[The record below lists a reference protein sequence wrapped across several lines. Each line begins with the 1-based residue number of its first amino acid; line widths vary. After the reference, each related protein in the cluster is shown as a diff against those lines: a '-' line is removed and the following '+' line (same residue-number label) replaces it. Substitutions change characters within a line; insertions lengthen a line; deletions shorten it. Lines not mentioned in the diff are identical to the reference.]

1 VLGFLAKTASSV
13 ALLAGLAMATACSS
27 PPAQTPATVEPFIE
41 TLAVQAP
48 QELPPIK
55 GPKSASGYQ
64 AILGTPDLGLGPNRI
79 GFVLTSPKGIVKTPT
94 AAVSSVHVPAD
105 GSAAQTV
112 ETATAEFHLWPY
124 GTRGL
129 YVTSLDFDRAGAW
142 RLDIAVGTAEGVTEV
157 VQVSFEVRESPLA
170 PAVGAKALRSVN
182 RTARDV
188 QRLTQITTGTLL
200 DAELYQTTIADAVA
214 SGRPTVVVFASPAFC
229 ATEVCGP
236 QVDVLKEL
244 KERYK
249 GQANFIHVDFYD
261 NPEEIQGDLSRAVLS
276 PVIAEWRLPSIEWT
290 FVIDKG
296 GVIVGR
302 FEAFATVEELDAALR
317 RVF

>member
-1 VLGFLAKTASSV
+1 V
-13 ALLAGLAMATACSS
+13 
-27 PPAQTPATVEPFIE
+27 
-41 TLAVQAP
+41 AVQAP
-48 QELPPIK
+48 EEIPPIK
-55 GPKSASGYQ
+55 GPKSLNGYQ
-64 AILGTPDLGLGPNRI
+64 AILGTPDLGLGPNRV

-94 AAVSSVHVPAD
+94 VEVASVYLPGD
-105 GSAAQTV
+105 GSASEVA
-112 ETATAEFHLWPY
+112 ETATADFHLWPY

-129 YVTSLDFDRAGAW
+129 YVTSLGFDRVGAW
-142 RLDIAVGTAEGVTEV
+142 RLDIALDTGGGSVEV

-182 RTARDV
+182 KTARDV
-188 QRLTQITTGTLL
+188 QRLTQLTTGTLL

-214 SGRPTVVVFASPAFC
+214 SGRPTIVVFASPAFC

-244 KERYK
+244 KDRYK

-276 PVIAEWRLPSIEWT
+276 PVVAEWRLPSIEWT
-290 FVIDKG
+290 FIIDES
-296 GVIVGR
+296 GVVTGR
-302 FEAFATVEELDAALR
+302 FEAFATVEELDEALR
-317 RVF
+317 KVF